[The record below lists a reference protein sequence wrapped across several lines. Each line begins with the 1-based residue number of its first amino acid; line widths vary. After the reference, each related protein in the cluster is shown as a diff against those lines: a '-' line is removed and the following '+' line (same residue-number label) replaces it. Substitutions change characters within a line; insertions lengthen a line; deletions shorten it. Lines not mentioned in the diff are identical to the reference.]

1 MKPVA
6 SGCAL
11 ALTVVLFYGLCTVAA
26 LLWPTAFAGLV
37 GDIFHGMDF
46 ARLMPEQR
54 YNWRSFFS
62 AAWVMGLWAF
72 AMGATF
78 AWLSGKINGGKR

>member
-11 ALTVVLFYGLCTVAA
+11 ALTVVLFYSLCTVAA
-26 LLWPTAFAGLV
+26 LLWPTAFAGFV

-46 ARLMPEQR
+46 SRLMPEQG
-54 YNWRSFFS
+54 Y
-62 AAWVMGLWAF
+62 
-72 AMGATF
+72 MGATF
-78 AWLSGKINGGKR
+78 AWLSGKFNGGTR